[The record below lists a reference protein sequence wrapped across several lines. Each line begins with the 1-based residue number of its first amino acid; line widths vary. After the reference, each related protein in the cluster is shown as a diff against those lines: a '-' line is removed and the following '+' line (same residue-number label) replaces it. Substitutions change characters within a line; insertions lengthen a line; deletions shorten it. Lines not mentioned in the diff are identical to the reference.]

1 MDRLSLNLVR
11 VGQAIRALMLRE
23 ARDTRLTPVQIQT
36 LLFVRHTK
44 SFATS
49 ISRLALQLGA
59 SHASTVGVVD
69 GLVAHGYLERSPSSK
84 DRRVTLLR
92 LTPQGEEVCEHLGGW
107 RRPLDEL
114 VSELSSADRQHLER
128 GLAELLTRF
137 ERAGIAP
144 AGAPCDGC
152 RHFART
158 EAGGADLPYYCTL
171 LQEGISATEATKDCP
186 EFSPSVA

>member
-23 ARDTRLTPVQIQT
+23 ARDTHLTPVQIQT

-69 GLVAHGYLERSPSSK
+69 GLVAHGYLERSASSK

-92 LTPQGEEVCEHLGGW
+92 LTPQGEEVCDQLGGW

-114 VSELSSADRQHLER
+114 VGQLSSEDRQHLEH
-128 GLAELLTRF
+128 GLAGLLAHF

-152 RHFART
+152 RHLARP
-158 EAGGADLPYYCTL
+158 EAAAADLPYYCNL
-171 LQEGISATEATKDCP
+171 LQEGISAAEATKNCP
-186 EFSPSVA
+186 DFSPSVA

>member
-1 MDRLSLNLVR
+1 MDRLSLMLVR
-11 VGQAIRALMLRE
+11 VGQAMRALMLRE

-69 GLVAHGYLERSPSSK
+69 GLVAHGYLERHTSKK

-92 LTPQGEEVCEHLGGW
+92 LTPRGETLSKQLGGW
-107 RRPLDEL
+107 RQSLDT
-114 VSELSSADRQHLER
+114 VTQQLSHEDRQRLE
-128 GLAELLTRF
+128 GSLGQLLDHF
-137 ERAGIAP
+137 EQAGVLP
-144 AGAPCDGC
+144 AGAPCPGC
-152 RHFART
+152 RYFVRDAPPNIP
-158 EAGGADLPYYCTL
+158 LPHYCQL
-171 LQEGISATEATKDCP
+171 LQEGISELEASKDCP
-186 EFSPSVA
+186 DHTPAVA

>member
-1 MDRLSLNLVR
+1 MDRLSLMLAR

-23 ARDTRLTPVQIQT
+23 ARDTHLTPVQMQS

-69 GLVAHGYLERSPSSK
+69 GLVAHGYLERSASAK

-92 LTPQGEEVCEHLGGW
+92 LTPRGEEFCDRLGGW

-114 VSELSSADRQHLER
+114 VGQLSSDDRYHLER
-128 GLAELLTRF
+128 GLTELLASF

-144 AGAPCDGC
+144 AGAPCEGC
-152 RHFART
+152 RYFARAAAPT
-158 EAGGADLPYYCTL
+158 ATMPHYCNL
-171 LQEGISATEATKDCP
+171 LQEGISEAEAVKDCP
-186 EFSPSVA
+186 DFSPSVA